1 MDVKEVY
8 RKLYPLTITMDRY
21 TGVYSG
27 GIFTAW
33 NLNPDEVPWEIAGGD
48 DSAMTIFEEINS
60 GILNLTYGIG
70 RTPDEAAID
79 LYLKIKE

>member
-33 NLNPDEVPWEIAGGD
+33 NLDPDEVPWEIAGGD
-48 DSAMTIFEEINS
+48 DTAMTIFEKNKFRNTKPHIWNWK
-60 GILNLTYGIG
+60 NT
-70 RTPDEAAID
+70 R
-79 LYLKIKE
+79 